1 MLKSLMTGVSGVK
14 VHQKRMDVVGNNIA
28 NVNTTGFK
36 GSSVIFQDLLS
47 QNLKGAMA
55 PDQNRGG
62 VNAQQ
67 IGTGVGVGA
76 IETIHT
82 QGTVSQTGNR
92 TDMAIQGDGY
102 FIVRSGQEDL
112 YTRAGNFVL
121 DSNSD
126 LVMSGTGYKVQG
138 NEVTI
143 DEDGNEI
150 WGSTLDDINIP
161 LGKKMEAKATSTV
174 GYRCNLDSRVDP
186 YLPFGIPEGLKF
198 SALDAKKTPY
208 TIEVSEGSDVDDFL
222 VVRVTNETDKSVE
235 IFKFEFDGVE
245 QSSSDDSIYYPKL
258 KDTDETAF
266 NSETGKM
273 RIRDLEF
280 PLGAYMNYQAVTI
293 DDSTGTSH
301 TYLAEV
307 TEGEKDAV
315 VKLWGQGKNE
325 ITGALQKDYFQ
336 WTVPKTDEGLFDP
349 DSTLSISTGND
360 SEFPDEISLFMNVGS
375 SGKTLNF
382 RGNVNP
388 IIGPATS
395 NSVVNKDGNTA
406 RLGLSTELT
415 SVYDITVGNDTITV
429 DTSFSKSN
437 VAIGESFTM
446 TFASEADANGTKTSK
461 TATLTLRCIGFNEA
475 GNGLFQWY
483 DSAAATPSWKDFGGT
498 DPTVSLRQFTAATT
512 AADGDYTLSYNATT
526 GAFSV
531 TPPASSYLPS
541 ATPPTAI
548 GYVENFQ
555 NQAYPTAFSNMATNG
570 NYAVGLKTPE
580 TYTETGVGGGTD
592 DFALSMSLPQSVS
605 VGEEI
610 ELTLNTEVTGGTTS
624 SGTAT
629 LHLKCISLNSAGN
642 AVFQWSDDGGTT
654 WKDFAVNGGTDPEV
668 AGLDY
673 YDAEVADPT
682 TSTAPGGW
690 TTSAATPG
698 NPYTLGY
705 DPSSGSFVLG
715 MTDNGNDNRV
725 DLAKLTPET
734 SANLGTVGS
743 DWTVTPTLPSVVK
756 VGDEIKL
763 DLVSE
768 AAGNSPV
775 TSSVDLKCT
784 GFTSAGVPVF
794 QWSDDGGTTWNDF
807 ASKTALP
814 AGTDPNI
821 PDIYFYDGAAWGTS
835 TVLGA
840 QAQLS
845 YNPASGEFSFTVQD
859 AAATTATV
867 DLDPLVSTRATT
879 KINLNTP
886 QAGSTTISGNV
897 WSVNAELPKTV
908 SKGEEI
914 ELKLRNGLDNG
925 DPDLDRTLRLIC
937 DGFDGAGDPIFRYH
951 DGAAWQSFGV
961 GGVGPDLANMY
972 YHDGTNWETSDGT
985 GNRARLSYA
994 SGVFTFDIGN
1004 GTAFTDSVALAS
1016 ITGSRIFHEP
1026 TDFQVP
1032 ARADIGYGF
1041 KEGETTDDFMTMTL
1055 DYPDASGISAKTE
1068 EIKLS
1073 FRGVST
1079 EGNVILQPSPS
1090 TVNIPVADPDDPD
1103 KLTLQSHRVTYDPA
1117 TGSVSL
1123 VNEATGKSAWSYSN
1137 FKFQTTEINGVN
1149 YLVDYDSS
1157 GASDATYGDIVT
1169 LWGPNDLGVM
1179 TPFKINTTDPEG
1191 LTYTNTA
1198 GEIVYGGS
1206 QTFDGNFSG
1215 GVKVTAKPSPTD
1227 PSRLIFT
1234 YDSNNGGKAI
1244 TTIRE
1249 NSASVHEGK
1258 GTIYDSLGNAHTM
1271 EVAWKKVGNNTW
1283 SWEAF
1288 FPDSPEL
1295 ALKENKGILLFS
1307 EDGKILSGGENTISV
1322 GFSAIGAADAEIV
1335 LDFSGKSFDK
1345 DEIDGVTQYGSAFT
1359 TKPYAQDGYK
1369 MGVLKD
1375 FSTSNDGTIVGIYD
1389 NGQNQALYK
1398 VSLAKFA
1405 NPQGLLKNG
1414 GTVFSKSINSGE
1426 PSVVNAMVEGAGS
1439 IAGASLESSNV
1450 DITDEFTN
1458 LITTQRGFQASS
1470 RVITTSDSMLEELLN
1485 LKR

>member
-36 GSSVIFQDLLS
+36 GSSVIFQDMLS
-47 QNLKGAMA
+47 QNMKGAMA

-121 DSNSD
+121 DKNSD

-138 NEVTI
+138 NQVTI

-186 YLPFGIPEGLKF
+186 YLPFGVPEGLKF

-208 TIEVSEGSDVDDFL
+208 TIEVSEGNGVEDFL

-235 IFKFEFDGVE
+235 IFKFEFNGVQ
-245 QSSSDDSIYYPKL
+245 QSAGDESVYYPKF
-258 KDTDETAF
+258 KDTDVTSF

-307 TEGEKDAV
+307 TEGSKDAV
-315 VKLWGQGKNE
+315 VRLWGQGKNE
-325 ITGALQKDYFQ
+325 ITGASQWDYFQ
-336 WTVPKTDEGLFDP
+336 WTVPKTEKGLFDP

-360 SEFPDEISLFMNVGS
+360 SQFPDELSIFMNVGS

-406 RLGLSTELT
+406 RLGLSTKVT
-415 SVYDITVGNDTITV
+415 SVYDIKVGTDKITV

-446 TFASEADANGTKTSK
+446 TFASVSDDGTTETSK
-461 TATLTLRCIGFNEA
+461 TSTLTLRCIGFNEA

-498 DPTVSLRQFTAATT
+498 DPTVSLRHFTGTTGATT

-531 TPPASSYLPS
+531 TPPDPSYLPS
-541 ATPPTAI
+541 FSSTGTTPPTAI

-555 NQAYPTAFSNMATNG
+555 NQVYPTAFSNMATNG

-580 TYTETGVGGGTD
+580 TYTADPTTAGGA
-592 DFALSMSLPQSVS
+592 FSLGYNLPDSVS
-605 VGEEI
+605 VGKEI
-610 ELTLNTEVTGGTTS
+610 KLELTTTAA
-624 SGTAT
+624 GALPAKTVPVD
-629 LHLKCISLNSAGN
+629 LKCVSINSAGK
-642 AVFQWSDDGGTT
+642 AVFQWSQTVGTPKV
-654 WKDFAVNGGTDPEV
+654 WNDFAVNGGTDPEI

-673 YDAEVADPT
+673 YDGA
-682 TSTAPGGW
+682 W
-690 TTSAATPG
+690 QTSAVPG
-698 NPYTLGY
+698 VSYTLGY
-705 DPSSGSFVLG
+705 DATTGSFVIGGDIG
-715 MTDNGNDNRV
+715 MGKPALSESTKMN
-725 DLAKLTPET
+725 LKT
-734 SANLGTVGS
+734 SVTGTVSTIG
-743 DWTVTPTLPSVVK
+743 TPAI
-756 VGDEIKL
+756 D
-763 DLVSE
+763 
-768 AAGNSPV
+768 
-775 TSSVDLKCT
+775 
-784 GFTSAGVPVF
+784 
-794 QWSDDGGTTWNDF
+794 
-807 ASKTALP
+807 
-814 AGTDPNI
+814 
-821 PDIYFYDGAAWGTS
+821 
-835 TVLGA
+835 
-840 QAQLS
+840 
-845 YNPASGEFSFTVQD
+845 
-859 AAATTATV
+859 
-867 DLDPLVSTRATT
+867 
-879 KINLNTP
+879 
-886 QAGSTTISGNV
+886 
-897 WSVNAELPKTV
+897 WSVNAELPNTV
-908 SKGEEI
+908 SKGEII
-914 ELKLRNGLDNG
+914 ELKLINSISDGIS
-925 DPDLDRTLRLIC
+925 PDLNRTVKLRC
-937 DGFDGAGDPIFRYH
+937 TGFNAASGHPEFEYGDDSTPTVWSPLNAGA
-951 DGAAWQSFGV
+951 
-961 GGVGPDLANMY
+961 GPDLANMY
-972 YHDGTNWETSDGT
+972 YYDGTDWQVSDGSISMMELRY
-985 GNRARLSYA
+985 NPA
-994 SGVFTFDIGN
+994 SGVFTFGVQN
-1004 GTAFTDSVALAS
+1004 GTPGITPVALAS
-1016 ITGSRIFHEP
+1016 ISGSRIFHEP

-1041 KEGETTDDFMTMTL
+1041 KEGETIDDFITMTL

-1090 TVNIPVADPDDPD
+1090 TVNIPVADPDNPD

-1117 TGSVSL
+1117 KGTVSL

-1157 GASDATYGDIVT
+1157 GASDTTYGDIVT

-1198 GEIVYGGS
+1198 GKLVYGGS

-1295 ALKENKGILLFS
+1295 ALSENKGILRFS

-1335 LDFSGKSFDK
+1335 LDFSGKSFGK
-1345 DEIDGVTQYGSAFT
+1345 DEIEGVTQYGSAFT
-1359 TKPYAQDGYK
+1359 TKPYSQDGYK

-1375 FSTSNDGTIVGIYD
+1375 FSTSNDGTIVGVYD
-1389 NGQNQALYK
+1389 NGQNQSLYK
-1398 VSLAKFA
+1398 VALAQFS

-1426 PSVVNAMVEGAGS
+1426 PSIVNAMVGGAGS
-1439 IAGASLESSNV
+1439 IAGASLEASNV